1 MKVSLLQ
8 TSRAELEAISASRIP
23 ESLIGRA
30 ANGSLPPAFVAARAL
45 RLAAAGHPAP
55 WSTMFLIVNDE
66 DAQIVGACGFKTA
79 PQDGKVEV
87 GYGVSPAW
95 RGRGAATVALM
106 LLLDKAFLAGAGEVL
121 AEVARTNNASTR
133 VVEKAGFMQ
142 VGARV
147 DEEDEYVIQWIKRD
161 DRMDLLSSGQVPA
174 SW

>member
-23 ESLIGRA
+23 ESLRGRA
-30 ANGSLPPAFVAARAL
+30 ADGTLPPAFVAARAL

-55 WSTMFLIVNDE
+55 WSTIFLIVND
-66 DAQIVGACGFKTA
+66 DAQIVGACGFKAA
-79 PQDGKVEV
+79 PRDGRVEV
-87 GYGVSPAW
+87 GYGVSPSA

-106 LLLDKAFLAGAGEVL
+106 LLLDKAFLAGADEVL

-133 VVEKAGFMQ
+133 VVAKAGFVQ

-147 DEEDEYVIQWIKRD
+147 DEEGEYVIQWLKRD
-161 DRMDLLSSGQVPA
+161 DRMNFLSNGQLPA